1 MDLFCSANPRAVVKD
16 LDNCAHFINCSHKN
30 SDLGKFYQE
39 CTYPDLFSDVTMKC
53 ESFQAV
59 SCKHRP
65 EPQAPC
71 KPCFQL
77 NLRKLFSSFLSH
89 ILLIDYFLF
98 SIGQYEQ
105 NLKCVTGQMSCAPC
119 PERLPSCIGLSDGLQ
134 PFTGLEW
141 TSSYIVCLQNRT
153 MDIRRCPQ
161 RAIFNPQTHQCINK
175 IDQSMMF
182 VHIFAYNAFMK

>member
-1 MDLFCSANPRAVVKD
+1 MDKNRHFTAENVIKMLTQFFFPPGDVDLFCSANPRAVVKD

-71 KPCFQL
+71 KAIFQL
-77 NLRKLFSSFLSH
+77 NLRKLLLALSCH
-89 ILLIDYFLF
+89 TF
-98 SIGQYEQ
+98 
-105 NLKCVTGQMSCAPC
+105 C
-119 PERLPSCIGLSDGLQ
+119 
-134 PFTGLEW
+134 
-141 TSSYIVCLQNRT
+141 
-153 MDIRRCPQ
+153 
-161 RAIFNPQTHQCINK
+161 
-175 IDQSMMF
+175 
-182 VHIFAYNAFMK
+182 